1 MEETYGDTGAW
12 PELKTQTMRQ
22 YCAASGAANIGCSQK
37 VLRFTIA
44 RLRRGSRGREQISGE
59 RALHIAGAALVED
72 RGRDRPQADFT
83 VLIPTHRIGLLVR
96 PELVSIH

>member
-1 MEETYGDTGAW
+1 MEPCGGVMHGRS
-12 PELKTQTMRQ
+12 LKTQATRWWR
-22 YCAASGAANIGCSQK
+22 AATGAADIECSQR
-37 VLRFTIA
+37 VLPFAIA
-44 RLRRGSRGREQISGE
+44 RLRRGRPGCEQISGE
-59 RALHIAGAALVED
+59 CALYITRATLVED